1 MKVLITGGTGL
12 IGKAISQQLLEHGH
26 EVVYLSRHPS
36 SNELGIPEFHWN
48 LERGEAA
55 EEAFEDLQAIINL
68 AGAPIA
74 QRWTPQYKSEILR
87 SRVDAIRLLFDQVQ
101 KYQLPLQAFISASA
115 VGYYPH
121 DLERKFQEDDAPG
134 DDFLSLV
141 CQKWEQEASL
151 FEKLQIRTVKLRIG
165 IVLAAEGGALPQ
177 MAAPVR
183 YGAGAPLGNGQQWM
197 PWIHKEDVAGMFVK
211 ALEESALQGV
221 YNAVGPYNVTNK
233 ELTQAIARSLRK
245 PLWLPP
251 VPKWALKLL
260 LGEMAETVLASNK
273 ASNERISA
281 TGFQY
286 RYPQLDIALRDCLA

>member
-12 IGKAISQQLLEHGH
+12 IGKTISQQLLEHKH
-26 EVVYLSRHPS
+26 EVVYLSRNPK

-55 EEAFEDLQAIINL
+55 VEAFEGVQAIINL

-74 QRWTPQYKSEILR
+74 KRWSPQYKSEILR

-101 KYQLPLQAFISASA
+101 KHQLNLQAFISASA
-115 VGYYPH
+115 VGFYPN
-121 DLERKFQEDDAPG
+121 DYQREFQEEDAPG

-151 FEKLQIRTVKLRIG
+151 FEKLNIRTVKLRIG

-183 YGAGAPLGNGQQWM
+183 YGVGAPLGNGKQWM

-211 ALEESALQGV
+211 ALEESTLQGV

-233 ELTQAIARSLRK
+233 DLTQSVARRLRK
-245 PLWLPP
+245 PLFLPP
-251 VPKWALKLL
+251 VPKFALKLM

-273 ASNERISA
+273 ASNEKMAA

-286 RYPQLDIALRDCLA
+286 RYPQLDVALRDCLD